1 MKKSEV
7 VPIAYTRDLSK
18 EASSTPERRLD
29 ADGLGDASQV
39 RAIKAGG
46 KQASSC
52 KENDRDH
59 ISGIGVVGPVRCIE
73 RGCPFDSFLS
83 NSITF
88 IFR

>member
-7 VPIAYTRDLSK
+7 VPIAYTGDLSK

-46 KQASSC
+46 EQAGSC
-52 KENDRDH
+52 KDNGRDH
-59 ISGIGVVGPVRCIE
+59 SSGIGVVRPVGCIE
-73 RGCPFDSFLS
+73 RGCPFGLFLS
-83 NSITF
+83 VFITF
-88 IFR
+88 IC